1 MKNVVIILL
10 LSTSGVERIEL
21 KTNEPNCG
29 EIAKAWREVN
39 TTYHGSRNMDPKQQG
54 NYTRDGRLMIGIYVI
69 EMIKGRASH
78 LNASR

>member
-1 MKNVVIILL
+1 MKYIVVILL

-54 NYTRDGRLMIGIYVI
+54 NYTRDGKLMIGYICQ
-69 EMIKGRASH
+69 
-78 LNASR
+78 

>member
-1 MKNVVIILL
+1 MKYVVIILL

-39 TTYHGSRNMDPKQQG
+39 TTYHGPGPNQG
-54 NYTRDGRLMIGIYVI
+54 NYTPEGKLMIGWIC
-69 EMIKGRASH
+69 
-78 LNASR
+78 N